1 MTSITRITTRFNT
14 TAYAVRWGAGLTQMA
29 VVDTMAEAESM
40 AAKGWAGR
48 FPRNIQPLVVFDGHR

>member
-1 MTSITRITTRFNT
+1 MATITRITTRFGS
-14 TAYAVRWGAGLTQMA
+14 TAYAVRWGAGVTQMA

-48 FPRNIQPLVVFDGHR
+48 HRTVEPLVVCDGHR